1 MVMQPLWDRKWS
13 EKDRGHHTDQFPG
26 VLVLCPD
33 DLGQQGAFLSSH
45 LRRTLCQQ
53 RTQDG
58 PADIGVP
65 GWQNTDSRLYVPY
78 RPGRQLLTTKPE
90 TKCALNRLANL
101 LSDKRTR
108 TGMVGT

>member
-1 MVMQPLWDRKWS
+1 MLR
-13 EKDRGHHTDQFPG
+13 
-26 VLVLCPD
+26 PD
-33 DLGQQGAFLSSH
+33 ALGQQGAFLSSH
-45 LRRTLCQQ
+45 LPRTLCQQ

-65 GWQNTDSRLYVPY
+65 VGRTLTADCMVSY

-108 TGMVGT
+108 MGMVGT